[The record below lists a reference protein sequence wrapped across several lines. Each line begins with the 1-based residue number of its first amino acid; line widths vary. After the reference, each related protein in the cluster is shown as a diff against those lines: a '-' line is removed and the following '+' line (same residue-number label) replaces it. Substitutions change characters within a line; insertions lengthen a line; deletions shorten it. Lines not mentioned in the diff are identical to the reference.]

1 MKYILIFLVSLLVL
15 TTNAQTIMSVGK
27 NNVTKDEF
35 LRAFGKNNT
44 SNDKSEKA
52 FREYLDLYTKFKLK
66 VQAAYDA
73 KLDTLPSQKTE
84 LQNFRSQV
92 AESFMNDESSM
103 QLLLDEAFKRSQQ
116 DIRISHIYI
125 PVSNGA
131 DTTKSFQ
138 KATEAYSKLTGGAD
152 FAAIAE
158 QYSGDPSVTINKGDL
173 GFITVFTLPYELENM
188 AYNTPLGKVSTPFRS
203 KSGYHLFKKT
213 AERPAAGRLKAAQ
226 ILLAF
231 PPDADNTRKAAIKNL
246 ADSLFAVLQK
256 GAVFASIAEKY
267 SNDNMGYQSGGL
279 LPEFGV
285 GRFHPDFENAVY
297 AIRKE
302 DEIAKPFV
310 TPFGY
315 HIVKLIGQIPVNSDP
330 TNMEAM
336 QLLKQAVQ
344 ADARM
349 QVARLALIKKIMV
362 TAGYKKAVYN
372 EKALLMYADSAYNS
386 RKLPQTPLMNNAT
399 VLFSFPKQ
407 KVTASDFSKYLKAIH
422 GSEEFTKGRLINQL
436 LQQYAETVALEY
448 YKKNLETFNPA
459 FANQVKEFKDGNL
472 LFEVMQRQVWDK
484 APADSIGLK
493 KYYGENKN
501 KYWWEPSADVILF
514 TCSDSI
520 SAQTAKDSFLKNKN
534 NWKTIADNSGGT
546 VQADSSRYELTQ
558 LPIVNPALIK
568 AGFLSEM
575 VKSPSDNITSFLY
588 VIKTYADKSLRS
600 FEDAR
605 GFVINDYQQY
615 LEEKWV
621 QQLKAKYPVKVNEA
635 VLESCWK

>member
-1 MKYILIFLVSLLVL
+1 MKYIFTFSMSLWML
-15 TTNAQTIMSVGK
+15 TANAQTIVSVGK
-27 NNVTKDEF
+27 NNVSKEEF

-44 SNDKSEKA
+44 TNDKSEKA

-66 VQAAYDA
+66 VQAAYDR

-84 LQNFRSQV
+84 LENFRSQV
-92 AESFMNDESSM
+92 AESFMNDEGSM
-103 QLLLDEAFKRSQQ
+103 QLLLDEAFTRSQQ
-116 DIRISHIYI
+116 DIRIAHIYM
-125 PVSNGA
+125 PVNSGA
-131 DTTKSFQ
+131 DTIKAFQ
-138 KATEAYSKLTGGAD
+138 KATEAYNKLMGGAD
-152 FAAIAE
+152 FASVAE
-158 QYSGDPSVTINKGDL
+158 QYSSDPAVSINKGDI
-173 GFITVFTLPYELENM
+173 GFVTVFTLPYELENI
-188 AYNTPLGKVSTPFRS
+188 AYATPVGKVSILFRS
-203 KSGYHLFKKT
+203 KLGYHLFKKT
-213 AERPAAGRLKAAQ
+213 AERPAAGKLKAAQ

-231 PPDADNTRKAAIKNL
+231 PPDADNAKKAAIKNL
-246 ADSLFAVLQK
+246 ADSLYGLLQK
-256 GAVFASIAEKY
+256 GAAFASLAEKY

-279 LPEFGV
+279 VPEFGV

-297 AIRKE
+297 GIKKE
-302 DEIAKPFV
+302 EEVIKPFL

-315 HIVKLIGQIPVNSDP
+315 HIVKLISRTPVNSDP

-349 QVARLALIKKIMV
+349 QVAKLALVKKIMV

-372 EKALLMYADSAYNS
+372 EKALLVYADSAYNS
-386 RKLPQTPLMNNAT
+386 HKLPQTPLMNNAT
-399 VLFSFPKQ
+399 LLFSFPKQ
-407 KVTASDFSKYLKAIH
+407 KVTASDFNKYLKAIH
-422 GSEEFTKGRLINQL
+422 GSEELTKGRLMPQL
-436 LQQYAETVALEY
+436 LQQYTETVALEY
-448 YKKNLETFNPA
+448 YKKNLEAFNPA
-459 FANQVKEFKDGNL
+459 FASQVKEFKDGNL

-514 TCSDSI
+514 TCSDSM
-520 SAQTAKDSFLKNKN
+520 SAQTTRESFLQNKS

-558 LPIVNPALIK
+558 LPVTNPSLIK
-568 AGFLSEM
+568 PGFLSEM
-575 VKSPSDNITSFLY
+575 VKSPSDNITTFVY
-588 VIKTYADKSLRS
+588 VIKTYANKSLRN

-621 QQLKAKYPVKVNEA
+621 EQLKTKYPVKVNET
-635 VLESCWK
+635 VLQSCWK